1 MIWELGKVN
10 RQSEREHILYCNAP
24 EAQGA
29 LCSQRVTKNST
40 TVHVESIICE
50 YICVYVSVYAEQL
63 KKNINSQSN
72 IYKETIN
79 SLQSYIH
86 KKFK

>member
-1 MIWELGKVN
+1 MIWELGSVN
-10 RQSEREHILYCNAP
+10 RQSERENILYCNAS

-29 LCSQRVTKNST
+29 LCSQRVTKNSR

-63 KKNINSQSN
+63 
-72 IYKETIN
+72 
-79 SLQSYIH
+79 
-86 KKFK
+86 